1 MRGQRAD
8 GMSERVLWRI
18 IPARAG
24 PTVRRARYRGRRP
37 GSSPLVRGQQ
47 PFCSFRACLVRI
59 IPARAGPTRTW
70 DHPTVRWTDHPRSCG
85 ANKRFDE
92 DPETPNGSSP
102 LVRGQLTV
110 GQASLTGNRIIP
122 ARAGPTSKSSA
133 AACAIA
139 DHPRSCGANH
149 VVIGFHDV
157 LCGSSP
163 LVRGQHN
170 VMTEEL
176 IALRIIPAR
185 AGPTINTV
193 YA

>member
-1 MRGQRAD
+1 
-8 GMSERVLWRI
+8 MSERVLWRI

-139 DHPRSCGANH
+139 DHPRSCGAN
-149 VVIGFHDV
+149 GPACP
-157 LCGSSP
+157 LSGPAAGSSP
-163 LVRGQHN
+163 LVRGQQVQSGLSDVHG
-170 VMTEEL
+170 
-176 IALRIIPAR
+176 RIIPAR
-185 AGPTINTV
+185 AGPTRW
-193 YA
+193 A